1 MQVIGEDA
9 DGFYV
14 KRMIP
19 LGFPEGLPKRVH
31 LFDQK
36 AIVPSFDQVQG
47 EKIQTAWGEVS
58 AVGAHKVFR

>member
-14 KRMIP
+14 KRVIL
-19 LGFPEGLPKRVH
+19 LGFPEGLSERIY

-36 AIVPSFDQVQG
+36 AIVPSFDQVQC

-58 AVGAHKVFR
+58 AVGSHKVFG